1 MTNTQSIALLALI
14 LLALAII
21 WISYWMGRRDDQE
34 SGTSELRNIKL
45 ELETLRA
52 DHLFCEKP
60 VVFSN
65 TDIGTDRQIINLSED
80 LAKANRELFSLRLD
94 SATKIEDLRREVAK
108 HKQTHT
114 LSLKVETSDLRTLY
128 RLAAILTLAADTF
141 EGLRAKLKAAEAR
154 KAAQDC
160 LALAAT
166 LKMQAP
172 QAAKMERSDGN

>member
-14 LLALAII
+14 ILALAII
-21 WISYWMGRRDDQE
+21 WISYWMGRREGQE
-34 SGTSELRNIKL
+34 SRTI
-45 ELETLRA
+45 
-52 DHLFCEKP
+52 
-60 VVFSN
+60 
-65 TDIGTDRQIINLSED
+65 DIGTDRQVMDLSEN
-80 LAKANRELFSLRLD
+80 LAKANRELFTLRLD

-160 LALAAT
+160 LAMAAV
-166 LKMQAP
+166 LKTQTP
-172 QAAKMERSDGN
+172 QAAAMERAA

>member
-14 LLALAII
+14 ILALAII
-21 WISYWMGRRDDQE
+21 WISYWMGRRDGKG
-34 SGTSELRNIKL
+34 SG
-45 ELETLRA
+45 A
-52 DHLFCEKP
+52 
-60 VVFSN
+60 

-80 LAKANRELFSLRLD
+80 LAKANRKLFSLRLD
-94 SATKIEDLRREVAK
+94 SATKIEELRRELAK

-160 LALAAT
+160 LAMAAA
-166 LKMQAP
+166 LKTEAP
-172 QAAKMERSDGN
+172 HGMERAA

>member
-14 LLALAII
+14 ILALAII
-21 WISYWMGRRDDQE
+21 WISYWMGRREGQE
-34 SGTSELRNIKL
+34 N
-45 ELETLRA
+45 RA
-52 DHLFCEKP
+52 
-60 VVFSN
+60 
-65 TDIGTDRQIINLSED
+65 TDIETDLQVMDLSES
-80 LAKANRELFSLRLD
+80 LAKANRELFSVRLD
-94 SATKIEDLRREVAK
+94 CATKIEDLRQEVAK
-108 HKQTHT
+108 HKQTQT

-172 QAAKMERSDGN
+172 QAAAMERAA